1 MAGKHILGFVAAAAL
16 VGLVIT
22 ALPVHG
28 AQPDAD
34 ILLPQVQQINGIS
47 YVSGG
52 IGEDEVK
59 AMRSIAGRFNVR
71 LGFYDAKG
79 GAALSDVVVTIEDT
93 RGERRLRVVIAGPLL
108 YMQLPPATY
117 TVRAQFR
124 GDSQSRKFTVGRN
137 AINYLFRLRINEL
150 EDGWVYCESRCP
162 RRGR

>member
-1 MAGKHILGFVAAAAL
+1 MAGKQIVGFLAAA
-16 VGLVIT
+16 VVSFVSM

-28 AQPDAD
+28 AQLDAD
-34 ILLPQVQQINGIS
+34 IPPEVQEINGIP

-59 AMRSIAGRFNVR
+59 AMRSMTTRFNVR

-79 GAALSDVVVTIEDT
+79 GAALSDVAVTVEDAS
-93 RGERRLRVVIAGPLL
+93 GKRRLRVVTAGPLL
-108 YMQLPPATY
+108 YMKLPPGAY
-117 TVRAQFR
+117 TLRAQFR
-124 GDSQSRKFTVGRN
+124 GESQSRQVTVGRN

-162 RRGR
+162 RRAR